1 MSQVLKHAGDLRG
14 AVSVLDYG
22 RQLDL
27 ADRFINSRTT
37 KYLLRANRCQQADDT
52 INLFVKNDKEY
63 SMTLFELQC
72 LWYEVAAGRAH
83 LRRGD
88 LPAALQKF
96 MSTNVHFKDIVEDQF
111 DFHSYCFRQGHCN
124 LQAYLEMLQHVD
136 ELRAHRFFVAGGLG
150 LIACYLEVH
159 RRRKAGVPVLPA
171 AMIEEAKS
179 QAVEQAA
186 VAAAEESPAGP
197 DTSNMS
203 SKELKA
209 LKRRQK
215 QAAKKKAKK
224 AANDAEDD
232 AASGGSK
239 GKGAGDNED
248 DQQKKRNQ
256 RTGAAEPDGKELAE
270 VEDPLAEAAKWVQI
284 LVDAHKAATGASLHS
299 TVTPRARVDVCLAQ
313 VEVALEQNDLA
324 LALKGLVGAQSVVA
338 DATAGAPELEA
349 RVHVWRVRVV
359 SALASAA
366 SKPPE
371 VQALLQD
378 AIVPESL
385 DAKAL
390 ATDFLS
396 SRASPSSGAAYCLA
410 IAGAKALLELDPASS
425 SAGSAIT
432 SADEFTGVTAQ
443 LASEG
448 YFLLA
453 NVSTQSEAAAK
464 QKAFI
469 DKSFPLCK
477 LHTEPLKPD
486 EQDEQAVGPEPIE
499 PAPAAFGAK

>member
-1 MSQVLKHAGDLRG
+1 
-14 AVSVLDYG
+14 
-22 RQLDL
+22 
-27 ADRFINSRTT
+27 
-37 KYLLRANRCQQADDT
+37 
-52 INLFVKNDKEY
+52 
-63 SMTLFELQC
+63 MTLFELQC

-179 QAVEQAA
+179 QAAEHK
-186 VAAAEESPAGP
+186 AAAATEASVAGP

-224 AANDAEDD
+224 AENDAEED
-232 AASGGSK
+232 AAAGGSK
-239 GKGAGDNED
+239 GKGAGDSNNED

-256 RTGAAEPDGKELAE
+256 RTGAAEPDGKALAE

-284 LVDAHKAATGASLHS
+284 LVDAHKAATGASMHA
-299 TVTPRARVDVCLAQ
+299 TVTPHARLDVCLAQ
-313 VEVALEQNDLA
+313 VEVALEQNDLV
-324 LALKGLVGAQSVVA
+324 LALKGLAGAQSVVA
-338 DATAGAPELEA
+338 VATAEVVPELVA

-366 SKPPE
+366 ESKPPE

-378 AIVPESL
+378 AGVPEAL
-385 DAKAL
+385 DATAL

-396 SRASPSSGAAYCLA
+396 SRASPGSEAAYCLA

-432 SADEFTGVTAQ
+432 SASEFTGVTAQ

-453 NVSTQSEAAAK
+453 NVSAQAEAAAK

-469 DKSFPLCK
+469 DKFFPLCK
-477 LHTEPLKPD
+477 LHTDPLKPD
-486 EQDEQAVGPEPIE
+486 EKDEKVVGPEPVD